1 MPEITQFYMML
12 VAVLFALGA
21 LGVMTRKNAIVM
33 FMCVELMLNAVNL
46 TVVALAR
53 EFGHASGQVYVF
65 FVMAI
70 AAAEAAVGLA
80 IIMSVFRNYYSIS
93 VSEVQDLSG

>member
-1 MPEITQFYMML
+1 MPEVTQFYL
-12 VAVLFALGA
+12 ILGAVLFSLGA
-21 LGVMTRKNAIVM
+21 MGVMIRKNAIVM

-46 TVVALAR
+46 SVVAIAR

-80 IIMSVFRNYYSIS
+80 IIISVFRNYYSIS
-93 VSEVQDLSG
+93 VTDVHDLSG

>member
-1 MPEITQFYMML
+1 MPDVTQFYLML
-12 VAVLFALGA
+12 GAVLFALGA

-46 TVVALAR
+46 SVIALAR
-53 EFGHASGQVYVF
+53 EVGHASGQVYVF

-93 VSEVQDLSG
+93 VSEVHDLNG

>member
-1 MPEITQFYMML
+1 MPDVTQFYLML
-12 VAVLFALGA
+12 GAVLFALGA

-46 TVVALAR
+46 SVIALAR

-93 VSEVQDLSG
+93 VSEVHDLNG